1 MGASRSG
8 AKYAMGFNVDIPVSL
23 EEPDMGITARTLRTA
38 ALALTGICFLPAI
51 VSAQSRTVFILG
63 GSALRAG
70 PSMDEAEVGFLADGR
85 AANVFGCLDSGDW
98 CDVGKDYDRG
108 WVSTTSLTAIAHGQR
123 VRVDEAF
130 NDLHLPIET
139 VAPENVRIL
148 AAEQRAILI
157 ERELRERRERE
168 RKALEEQNARSARQP

>member
-1 MGASRSG
+1 MRIFTRISR
-8 AKYAMGFNVDIPVSL
+8 N
-23 EEPDMGITARTLRTA
+23 A
-38 ALALTGICFLPAI
+38 AIALIGICLLPVIA
-51 VSAQSRTVFILG
+51 SAQSRTVFMLG

-70 PSMDEAEVGFLADGR
+70 PSTDEAQVGFLADGR

-108 WVSTTSLTAIAHGQR
+108 WVPTTALTAIAHGER

-139 VAPENVRIL
+139 VAPESVRIL
-148 AAEQRAILI
+148 AAERRAILI

-168 RKALEEQNARSARQP
+168 RKALEEQNARSVRQP